1 MNYVEWLRIRNCLR
15 MLAIILAI
23 VVVLAVILRISLSRY
38 MSPESWI
45 TNMSN
50 EPGTKITHTIL
61 PDGTKR
67 TLIVNPSDNTNVVLD
82 DRGTAGQHIVVTEP
96 AGRAHEKNSD
106 FSHVG
111 NIVSSRTTGGT
122 TTTTVDT
129 KGSVPMIYYMAFADL
144 VALIVATILA
154 APFAREI
161 DGHLEV
167 AMTKPV
173 SRVRYA
179 IGSIGVDA
187 LAILAASLLTIVAL
201 YLCQLLFET
210 PRLDFTGVN
219 ARAIVMGAVLP
230 VAWYALLCAGTTLLS
245 RSYVAVLGFAWPV
258 ALLIGGLTQLEPNN
272 IVALIV
278 RNVAWVLSR
287 LDPLTYV
294 KFSEMHSAESSYA
307 APDFGVRL
315 LILVFLFVVYS
326 AIAVW
331 QWQRVEA

>member
-1 MNYVEWLRIRNCLR
+1 MNYVEWLRIRNCVR
-15 MLAIILAI
+15 MTAIILAI
-23 VVVLAVILRISLSRY
+23 MVVLAIILRISLARN

-45 TNMSN
+45 SRMTS
-50 EPGTKITHTIL
+50 EPGTKITHSVL

-67 TLIVNPSDNTNVVLD
+67 TLIYDPTDNSHVIVD
-82 DRGTAGQHIVVTEP
+82 DRGDAGQHIVVTEP
-96 AGRAHEKNSD
+96 AGHAHEEHSD
-106 FSHVG
+106 FSHIG
-111 NIVSSRTTGGT
+111 NIVSSHTSGGT
-122 TTTTVDT
+122 TTTTIDT
-129 KGSVPMIYYMAFADL
+129 KGSVPMLYYMAFADV

-179 IGSIGVDA
+179 LGSIGVDA
-187 LAILAASLLTIVAL
+187 VGILAASLLTIVAL
-201 YLCQLLFET
+201 YLCQLLFGSA
-210 PRLDFTGVN
+210 RLDFTGIN
-219 ARAIVMGAVLP
+219 ARAIVMGAALP
-230 VAWYALLCAGTTLLS
+230 LAWYALLCAGTTLLS

-258 ALLIGGLTQLEPNN
+258 ALLIAGLTQLEPNN
-272 IVALIV
+272 IVALVV
-278 RNVAWVLSR
+278 RNVAWALSR

-294 KFSEMHSAESSYA
+294 KFAEHSESSYSG
-307 APDFGVRL
+307 PDFGARL
-315 LILVFLFVVYS
+315 SILVLLFVVYS